1 MYHLTSPSPDGM
13 SPLFFFQHFWLAIG
27 NVVIKTVLDFLNLG
41 LSALIRKFVHYDSMR
56 VWLFAVMLLLFLT
69 YFFFYR

>member
-1 MYHLTSPSPDGM
+1 M
-13 SPLFFFQHFWLAIG
+13 
-27 NVVIKTVLDFLNLG
+27 IKTVLDFLNLG

-69 YFFFYR
+69 YFFFLIDNSLIFCEANMNYCTEFNEF

>member
-1 MYHLTSPSPDGM
+1 M
-13 SPLFFFQHFWLAIG
+13 
-27 NVVIKTVLDFLNLG
+27 IKTVLDFLNLG

-69 YFFFYR
+69 YFFFNR